1 MMRNDVKNAIAS
13 AIQNTSGINT
23 IYTYPRKINPQTT
36 YPLAIVSLPKSHE
49 TRVTAQAPVG
59 KKYIKYTAQL
69 DIFNIDTTPD
79 GSGQKAFEDLLD
91 ALDSQLRVDPTLA
104 GAVLGAA
111 IEHIDTTLAPP
122 QLVDGQNIVLL
133 AIKQFD
139 VLVQV
144 TG

>member
-1 MMRNDVKNAIAS
+1 MRNDVKNAIAS
-13 AIQNTSGINT
+13 AIQNAPGIRT
-23 IYTYPRKINPQTT
+23 VYTFSQKMTPQTA
-36 YPLAIVSLPKSHE
+36 YPVAIVSLPKAHE
-49 TRVTAQAPVG
+49 TRVSAQAPVG

-69 DIFNIDTTPD
+69 DIFNIDTTPN
-79 GSGQKAFEDLLD
+79 GTGQLAFEDLLD
-91 ALDSQLRVDPTLA
+91 SIDSQLRLDPSLA
-104 GAVLGAA
+104 GVVLGAA

-133 AIKQFD
+133 AVKQFD